1 MKLETQKGE
10 LMLPDGFTFDIQ
22 VNNPIFSNDGAAS
35 IATTLPATN
44 ENCNIL
50 GRPERLARSSKPV
63 RKFLAI
69 LKHGPFQKKCSMII
83 AGCSKTAGIE
93 ASLAFY
99 ESELYADLK
108 GKNMKDLFDT
118 INVSSSDF
126 NISSLANLMSD
137 LYSSYY
143 KSSTVH
149 QNFAIFPAAIEKDDN
164 GVKILNEVNENGFVY
179 AKRNITSGEDTVSVP
194 EGYGVTPFLWLHRA
208 VRLLFELSGYEVS
221 RNDFEKLPFS
231 RIVLVNNCSDTFCK
245 GPKISFRHL
254 VPSVKVEEFLL
265 WLYDRFGAVVAVNG
279 KSVRVMLQQ
288 KLFANGYDLDLSS
301 YVRGNPSLSFPVS
314 SRVVLKTDTSLDS
327 AEPAAESLL
336 GFREKHSVVR
346 VKKVGE
352 DPEAKGVVFR
362 KQIGKYY
369 MVTIYSEGSFKEQLI
384 GSNCFPYNRENSEE
398 CEEYSAADRFLP
410 CIIENDMVMPYIGD
424 RLHFNTSLS
433 NQKEEENQAIQICY
447 AHWGAGRWF
456 GSSQQYSESGA
467 TIRYEQSS
475 PYPELTPEGLY
486 PMCWSQYNEILL
498 NAAPLI
504 TAQID
509 YPSSMLM
516 TMDICTPKLINGV
529 KVMIKSYSYQVS
541 SNGIKCGESILQVM
555 PAYKDMVVDDTVGF
569 ESGTFGWKIINT
581 RYDELS
587 KLVYGRED
595 FEEREGDGIVD
606 YTMGDAPTY
615 TPASAGIIA
624 KHRTRW
630 INVETGYRGVNE
642 DFVSTGQRQILYEEY
657 FVSVRKDSE

>member
-1 MKLETQKGE
+1 
-10 LMLPDGFTFDIQ
+10 MLPDGFTFDIH

-50 GRPERLARSSKPV
+50 ERPERLARSSKPV
-63 RKFLAI
+63 RKFPAI

-83 AGCSKTAGIE
+83 AGCSKATGIE

-99 ESELYADLK
+99 ESELYAELK

-118 INVSSSDF
+118 INVSAADF
-126 NISSLANLMSD
+126 NISSLASLMSD
-137 LYSSYY
+137 LFSSYY

-149 QNFAIFPAAIEKDDN
+149 QNFAIFPVAIEKDDN

-221 RNDFEKLPFS
+221 RNDFEELPFS

-279 KSVRVMLQQ
+279 KSVRIMLQQ
-288 KLFANGYDLDLSS
+288 KLFTSGYDLDLSN
-301 YVRGNPSLSFPVS
+301 YVRGNPSLSFPIS
-314 SRVVLKTDTSLDS
+314 SRVVLKADTSLDS
-327 AEPAAESLL
+327 AEPAAEALL

-362 KQIGKYY
+362 TQLGKYY
-369 MVTIYSEGSFKEQLI
+369 MVTWSADGAYTEHLL
-384 GSNCFPYNRENSEE
+384 GSNCFPYDRDNSDDS
-398 CEEYSAADRFLP
+398 EEYSAADRFLP
-410 CIIENDMVMPYIGD
+410 EVIESNMLMPYIGD

-433 NQKEEENQAIQICY
+433 NQNEEENQPIQICY
-447 AHWGAGRWF
+447 AHRVSDRWF
-456 GSSQQYSESGA
+456 GSTQQYSESGSI
-467 TIRYEQSS
+467 IRYDQSS
-475 PYPELTPEGLY
+475 PYPVLTPEGLY
-486 PMCWSQYNEILL
+486 PHCWSRYNEILL
-498 NAAPLI
+498 NAAPTI
-504 TAQID
+504 TTQID
-509 YPSSMLM
+509 YPESLLM
-516 TMDICTPKLINGV
+516 TMDICTPKLLNGV
-529 KVMIKSYSYQVS
+529 QVIIKSYSYQVS
-541 SNGIKCGESILQVM
+541 SNGIKCGETVLQVI
-555 PAYKDMVVDDTVGF
+555 PAYKDQICDNAVEF
-569 ESGTFGWKIINT
+569 EAGVFVWKL
-581 RYDELS
+581 ES
-587 KLVYGRED
+587 
-595 FEEREGDGIVD
+595 
-606 YTMGDAPTY
+606 TMGDELDKLVIGRQDYNIIGYDGTTDYNLDDAPSY
-615 TPASAGIIA
+615 SPSAAGLIA
-624 KHRTRW
+624 KRRNRW
-630 INVETGYRGVNE
+630 VDVELIEIGVTGETVIGRRQ
-642 DFVSTGQRQILYEEY
+642 VSYEEY
-657 FVSVRKDSE
+657 FISAREDSE

>member
-10 LMLPDGFTFDIQ
+10 VMLPDGFTFDIH

-50 GRPERLARSSKPV
+50 ERPERLARSQKPV
-63 RKFLAI
+63 RKFPAI
-69 LKHGPFQKKCSMII
+69 LKYGPFQKKCSMII
-83 AGCSKTAGIE
+83 AGCSKTSGIE

-126 NISSLANLMSD
+126 NISSLASLMSD

-149 QNFAIFPAAIEKDDN
+149 QNFAIFPVAIEKDDN

-208 VRLLFELSGYEVS
+208 VQLLFELSGYEVS
-221 RNDFEKLPFS
+221 RNDFEELPFS

-279 KSVRVMLQQ
+279 KSVRIMLQQ
-288 KLFANGYDLDLSS
+288 KLFTSGYDLDLSN

-314 SRVVLKTDTSLDS
+314 SRVVLKADTSLDS

-346 VKKVGE
+346 VKKVEE

-362 KQIGKYY
+362 TQLGKYY
-369 MVTIYSEGSFKEQLI
+369 MVTWYADGAYTEHLL
-384 GSNCFPYNRENSEE
+384 GSNCFPYDRDNSDDS
-398 CEEYSAADRFLP
+398 EEYSAADRFLP
-410 CIIENDMVMPYIGD
+410 EVIESDMLMPYIGD

-433 NQKEEENQAIQICY
+433 NQNEEENQPIQICY
-447 AHWGAGRWF
+447 AHRVSDRWF
-456 GSSQQYSESGA
+456 GSTQQYSESGSI
-467 TIRYEQSS
+467 IRYDQSS
-475 PYPELTPEGLY
+475 PYPVLTPEGLY
-486 PMCWSQYNEILL
+486 PHCWSRYNEILL
-498 NAAPLI
+498 NAAPTI

-509 YPSSMLM
+509 YPESLLM
-516 TMDICTPKLINGV
+516 TMDICTPKLLNGV
-529 KVMIKSYSYQVS
+529 QVIIKSYSYQVS
-541 SNGIKCGESILQVM
+541 SNGIKCGETVLQVI
-555 PAYKDMVVDDTVGF
+555 PAYKDQICDNAVEF
-569 ESGTFGWKIINT
+569 EAGVFVWKL
-581 RYDELS
+581 ES
-587 KLVYGRED
+587 
-595 FEEREGDGIVD
+595 
-606 YTMGDAPTY
+606 TMGDELDKLVIGRQDYNIIGYDGTTDYTLDDAPSY
-615 TPASAGIIA
+615 SPSAAGLIA
-624 KHRTRW
+624 KRRNRW
-630 INVETGYRGVNE
+630 VDVELIEIGVTGETVIGRRQ
-642 DFVSTGQRQILYEEY
+642 VSYEEY
-657 FVSVRKDSE
+657 FISAREDSE